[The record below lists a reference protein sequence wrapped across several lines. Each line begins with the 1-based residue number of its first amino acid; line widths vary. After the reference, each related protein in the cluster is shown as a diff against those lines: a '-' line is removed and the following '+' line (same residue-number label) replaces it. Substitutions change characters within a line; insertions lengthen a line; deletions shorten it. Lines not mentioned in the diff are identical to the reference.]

1 MEIIKLLNK
10 VMEDVGAVEKK
21 SRNTSQNFNFRG
33 IDAVVNAT
41 SPAFRTHG
49 VVCIPTLNDIAYE
62 TVEVGQNRSRMASV
76 RVNVTYTF
84 HAPDGSSVAAT
95 VAAESMDS
103 GDKATAKAMSV
114 AFRTALL
121 QTLCLPTDDIDP
133 DHHTYERSAAE
144 PEKSEMPIKSDPV
157 IASGSTKKAGLGS
170 ASQTSKPA
178 PKPQA
183 KPAQQPSDGKRE
195 LSEAQL
201 KFITDLCK
209 QVGADGSLVK
219 DLTGDDAE
227 HLSSE
232 QAKKLIEDLLAVKR
246 GQASLVADED
256 GMTIVRD

>member
-10 VMEDVGAVEKK
+10 VMEDAGAVEKK
-21 SRNTSQNFNFRG
+21 QRNAQQNFNFRG

-62 TVEVGQNRSRMASV
+62 TVEVGHNRTKMASV

-84 HAPDGSSVAAT
+84 FAPDGSSVAAT
-95 VAAESMDS
+95 VAAESMDA

-133 DHHTYERSAAE
+133 DAQTYERSA
-144 PEKSEMPIKSDPV
+144 PTPQISEKPIKSDPQDG
-157 IASGSTKKAGLGS
+157 SGSTKKVGLGS
-170 ASQTSKPA
+170 ASRKNPTREPA
-178 PKPQA
+178 SA
-183 KPAQQPSDGKRE
+183 KPSGESRQHGLSD
-195 LSEAQL
+195 AQL

-209 QVGADGSLVK
+209 QLDADEGLVK
-219 DLTGDDAE
+219 SLTGFDPENLD
-227 HLSSE
+227 SV
-232 QAKKLIEDLLAVKR
+232 QAKGVIEDLLAVKR
-246 GQASLVADED
+246 GQASLIVDADQ
-256 GMTIVRD
+256 TRIVRND